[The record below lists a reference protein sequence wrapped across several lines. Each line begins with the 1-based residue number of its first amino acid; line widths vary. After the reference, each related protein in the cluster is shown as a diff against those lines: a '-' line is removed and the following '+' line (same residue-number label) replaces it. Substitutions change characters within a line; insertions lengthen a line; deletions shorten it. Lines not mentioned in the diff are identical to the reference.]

1 MIWTRHTHVPGTHFS
16 LGTTML
22 VSVLGLNFVVYGVV
36 TMGDLLVVER
46 EDGTLLRAKAIP
58 NGMLGYLLGKV
69 VNISGQIAF
78 AVAITLLIGAF
89 LFTGLAIGSPGSW
102 LTLAWVLVLGLLA
115 TLPLGAVL
123 GSLFPSQRSAGPWWL
138 LLLAGLSAISGI
150 FYPITH
156 LPVFLQWTGQ
166 MFPVYWLG
174 LGMRS
179 ALLPNAMAAVEIGH
193 SVAPPGH
200 VRRPVRVG
208 GRGPRAG
215 PGGAAADGAPRVRLD
230 RRGPPRE
237 SAAGDV
243 RSAGSGDKQAT
254 VKHCRVEIEEVAVAL
269 GPPAGC
275 EVITQAVHCPPL
287 GVRPDSG
294 PDRHSAADM
303 LVQVCLG
310 PAPVG
315 LVKAVSAVPR
325 DGHRFGPG
333 SDRAGQLGQGR
344 PASPEA
350 GVLGQVVT
358 SQPEPVRVTGVDA

>member
-22 VSVLGLNFVVYGVV
+22 VSVLGLNVGVYGVV
-36 TMGDLLVVER
+36 TLGDLLVVER

-78 AVAITLLIGAF
+78 AVAITLLAGAF

-138 LLLAGLSAISGI
+138 LLLGGLAAISGI

-166 MFPVYWLG
+166 VFPMYWLG

-179 ALLPNAMAAVEIGH
+179 ALLPNAMAAVEVGH
-193 SVAPPGH
+193 SWRHLATFGVLSAWAVAGLVLAP
-200 VRRPVRVG
+200 VVLRRMAR
-208 GRGPRAG
+208 
-215 PGGAAADGAPRVRLD
+215 
-230 RRGPPRE
+230 RE
-237 SAAGDV
+237 SGSNVAA
-243 RSAGSGDKQAT
+243 R
-254 VKHCRVEIEEVAVAL
+254 RE
-269 GPPAGC
+269 
-275 EVITQAVHCPPL
+275 
-287 GVRPDSG
+287 
-294 PDRHSAADM
+294 
-303 LVQVCLG
+303 
-310 PAPVG
+310 
-315 LVKAVSAVPR
+315 KAMR
-325 DGHRFGPG
+325 R
-333 SDRAGQLGQGR
+333 
-344 PASPEA
+344 
-350 GVLGQVVT
+350 
-358 SQPEPVRVTGVDA
+358 